1 MVIHLHDEIAV
12 YRSAKLQPLS
22 TLCTPNTN
30 NTSSNQ
36 SNTSQQLGP
45 SFTTTTSKS
54 IKSLLSQLMLS
65 DSYTKEVVGDTSSKQ
80 EWGDES
86 GERCCDSCKDLD
98 EGVGG
103 YTGVEAG

>member
-1 MVIHLHDEIAV
+1 MVTHQFI
-12 YRSAKLQPLS
+12 RLQPLS
-22 TLCTPNTN
+22 TLNTPDTN

-36 SNTSQQLGP
+36 SNASQQLGP
-45 SFTTTTSKS
+45 SFTSTTSKS
-54 IKSLLSQLMLS
+54 IKSLLGQLMLS

-86 GERCCDSCKDLD
+86 GERCCDCCEDFH

-103 YTGVEAG
+103 YAGVETG

>member
-1 MVIHLHDEIAV
+1 MTTH
-12 YRSAKLQPLS
+12 RSAKLQPLS
-22 TLCTPNTN
+22 TLYTPNTN

-45 SFTTTTSKS
+45 SFTTSTSKS
-54 IKSLLSQLMLS
+54 IKSLLGQLMLS

-86 GERCCDSCKDLD
+86 GERCCDCCEDFD

-103 YTGVEAG
+103 YAGVETGRVVVE

>member
-1 MVIHLHDEIAV
+1 MSTH
-12 YRSAKLQPLS
+12 RPAKLQPLS
-22 TLCTPNTN
+22 TLSTPDTN

-54 IKSLLSQLMLS
+54 IKRFLGQLMLS

-80 EWGDES
+80 EWGNES
-86 GERCCDSCKDLD
+86 GERCRDCREDFD

-103 YTGVEAG
+103 YARVETGRVVVE